1 MACHEGDPDLK
12 VDIQEKIV
20 EYMKGKYEDTTVK
33 KLINIA
39 TCLDP
44 RFMLNYCTEEEA
56 TFVQQRVV
64 EEGKLIAR
72 RLEEDI
78 PASLTQS
85 SESTE
90 PSQHLDP
97 HPPSK
102 KRKLVDIL
110 TKVSTSRNEILDNK
124 DRIQNELTR
133 YLQCPQPEV
142 KSNPLQWWKSHHTN
156 FPVLSQLVKKYLSAC
171 ATSSPLE

>member
-1 MACHEGDPDLK
+1 
-12 VDIQEKIV
+12 
-20 EYMKGKYEDTTVK
+20 
-33 KLINIA
+33 
-39 TCLDP
+39 
-44 RFMLNYCTEEEA
+44 MLNYCTEEEA
-56 TFVQQRVV
+56 ILVQQNVV

-72 RLEEDI
+72 RPEEEI
-78 PASLTQS
+78 NPSLTQS
-85 SESTE
+85 SESTLSTE
-90 PSQHLDP
+90 PSQHPDP

-110 TKVSTSRNEILDNK
+110 TKVSTSRNEVLNNE

-156 FPVLSQLVKKYLSAC
+156 FPVLSQLAKKYLSVC
-171 ATSSPLE
+171 AISSPSERVFSTSGYIINSKRTCLKPDKVDKLVFLAKNL